1 MATIRKD
8 DVHETNYIIQS
19 TVIVNHYN
27 KGVINMT
34 KRDFNVDIF
43 INNVEYFC
51 KKYNIKIGTLEQRCG
66 VSSGY
71 FSRIC
76 SKDGQ
81 KIPKMNVA
89 LAVATNLKVPL
100 EILAQADF
108 SNAISETEQLLLEYI
123 TELMNNTNRK
133 NIHWKKI
140 PVENITSD
148 EELKNAFRDEKFAS
162 PFQYNAIGATV
173 IPWSSQTLE
182 NKTPLIETLY
192 STTLGERILY
202 FVGGVCLPYN
212 LLAINYLAQNSDHFY
227 GIWLYTEGQLYRMTY
242 AQPDSSALIFGA
254 LQSLDTAATYTN
266 DSCETKN
273 MAPAVEQAIEDLLKK
288 SALHQGV

>member
-1 MATIRKD
+1 
-8 DVHETNYIIQS
+8 
-19 TVIVNHYN
+19 
-27 KGVINMT
+27 MT
-34 KRDFNVDIF
+34 KHDFNVDIF
-43 INNVEYFC
+43 INNVEHFC
-51 KKYNIKIGTLEQRCG
+51 KKYNIRIGMLEQRCG

-71 FSRIC
+71 FSRIRN
-76 SKDGQ
+76 KDGQ

-100 EILAQADF
+100 EILARADF

-123 TELMNNTNRK
+123 TALMNNTNHK
-133 NIHWKKI
+133 NICWKKI

-148 EELKNAFRDEKFAS
+148 EELKNAFRNEKFAP
-162 PFQYNAIGATV
+162 PFQYDAIGETV

-192 STTLGERILY
+192 STTLDERILY
-202 FVGGVCLPYN
+202 FVSGVCLPYN
-212 LLAINYLAQNSDHFY
+212 LVAINYPAQNSNHFY

-254 LQSLDTAATYTN
+254 LQSLDTAITYTN

-288 SALHQGV
+288 SVLHQGV